1 MFVFAIIYFISAIII
16 IWYFYV
22 MFKLKDVELL
32 KIMDDCEKDGLKFD
46 YVLLTV
52 AIIPIF
58 NVVIATTI
66 IVNSVIAL
74 FIYWFTND

>member
-1 MFVFAIIYFISAIII
+1 MFVFATIYFISAIII
-16 IWYFYV
+16 IWHFYV

-32 KIMDDCEKDGLKFD
+32 KIMADCEKDGLNFD
-46 YVLLTV
+46 YVLLVV

-66 IVNSVIAL
+66 IVNNVIAL